1 VLKQALIADGLARGL
16 RESAKALDKRQA
28 LLCVLSENC
37 DEPMYKKLVTALCM
51 EHGIPLIKVWDIWD
65 TYLPLVGMWCSQ
77 LSKYIWSDICI
88 PSSLPIIF
96 PLFSHHAPCS
106 PLISPQFLYRP
117 FTFHFSLTMYFLVHI
132 YFTSFC
138 FFPR

>member
-51 EHGIPLIKVWDIWD
+51 EHGIPLIKVNQRVKSRQTRLKI
-65 TYLPLVGMWCSQ
+65 YSV
-77 LSKYIWSDICI
+77 
-88 PSSLPIIF
+88 
-96 PLFSHHAPCS
+96 
-106 PLISPQFLYRP
+106 P
-117 FTFHFSLTMYFLVHI
+117 F
-132 YFTSFC
+132 
-138 FFPR
+138 